1 MICDLIR
8 DLLPSYLEGLTSESS
23 NEEIRFHL
31 ENCGECREY
40 YEQMRAPL
48 EEEKRRAEA
57 PEIDFLRQIRRRGLR
72 AILITAAVVAAVMLF
87 LTLVLGLSFSR

>member
-48 EEEKRRAEA
+48 EEEKGRK
-57 PEIDFLRQIRRRGLR
+57 RRRSTFCVKSDEGDC
-72 AILITAAVVAAVMLF
+72 
-87 LTLVLGLSFSR
+87 GPS